1 MINSTRMKE
10 TRAFTLIELLVVI
23 AIIAVLIALLLPAV
37 QAARE
42 AARRIQ
48 CTNNLKQIALAC
60 LNFESTNGGL
70 PPGAGPHA
78 LQVSS
83 TYSCAYYEVTGQVH
97 ALQFLEG
104 GALYNSWNIAIGS
117 LSVGNYTGMYSVVS
131 TYQCPSEIIPV
142 YPGGD
147 NYFMNIGIDI
157 NSLQTNGQ
165 YGGAFDFTLTTADT
179 LTTGVGYTVTK
190 PVVGIKLAQIT
201 DGTSN
206 TQMWAEIKR
215 GRISGPANLGT
226 STYSGV
232 TVYPQDIRDLPAG
245 CWNTTVLYPG
255 STDPLSFFV
264 PPALCNTIGYPT
276 GRWYGGNVY
285 GRDWPSFCAA
295 YTHTMVPQSTNGDCG
310 EAPSNYAH
318 VASRSYHPGGVNG
331 ALCDGSVRFY
341 KGSIALPVWQAL
353 GTRAGGEILSS
364 DSY

>member
-1 MINSTRMKE
+1 MIKSVKRKE
-10 TRAFTLIELLVVI
+10 TGAFTLIELLVVI

-42 AARRIQ
+42 AARRAQ
-48 CTNNLKQIALAC
+48 CANNLKQIALAC
-60 LNFESTNGGL
+60 LNFESSNGGL

-78 LQVSS
+78 TQLNC
-83 TYSCAYYEVTGQVH
+83 TYSCGYYEVTGQVH
-97 ALQFLEG
+97 ALRYLEG
-104 GALYNSWNIAIGS
+104 GALYNSWNINIGS
-117 LSVGNYTGMYSVVS
+117 LSLGNYTAMYSVVN
-131 TYQCPSEIIPV
+131 TYQCPSELIPV
-142 YPGGD
+142 FVGGD

-157 NSLQTNGQ
+157 NAIQTNGQ
-165 YGGAFDFTLTTADT
+165 YGGAFDFTVANSYT
-179 LTTGVGYTVTK
+179 LTTGVGYNVTAQ
-190 PVVGIKLAQIT
+190 VVGIKLAQII

-215 GRISGPANLGT
+215 GRMSAPNNLGG
-226 STYSGV
+226 TYSGP
-232 TVYPQDIRDLPAG
+232 TLYPQDVRDLPAG

-264 PPALCNTIGYPT
+264 PPALCNTVGYPT
-276 GRWYGGNVY
+276 GRWYGGNIY
-285 GRDWPSFCAA
+285 GRDYPTFCAA
-295 YTHTMVPQSTNGDCG
+295 YTHTMTPQTMNGDCG